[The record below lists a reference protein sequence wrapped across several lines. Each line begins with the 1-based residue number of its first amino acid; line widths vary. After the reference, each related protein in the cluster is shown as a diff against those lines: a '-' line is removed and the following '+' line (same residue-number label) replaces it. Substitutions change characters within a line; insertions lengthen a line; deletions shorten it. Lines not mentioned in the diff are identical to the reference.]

1 MKARVSLVLVLSLV
15 LSLAAGIPA
24 PAFAEEATVLQVFSM
39 PSNKSGLM
47 DNSYWAEILK
57 RDVGVQLELLP
68 AGDQPVQKLQTLMA
82 SKSLPDIVIFK
93 DDYTQITNA
102 IEAGRIINLDE
113 HQDAL
118 PNVYANIPTA
128 IQYMRDNVDN
138 GTGACYA
145 LPNSVTTQSST
156 TGITGSGPYLRW
168 DLYEQLG
175 RPELND
181 IEDYLPLLKQMLE
194 LEPQNPDGQPSYG
207 ISIWTD
213 WDGYLCHPATVIQ
226 ELYGVQSTKT
236 GFLETNFVTGEMKS
250 LFDNDS
256 IYKRALKFYF
266 DANQQGLMD
275 PDSLTQRWGDYWDKT
290 SAGRVLFSNWSWGF
304 GTYAT
309 AEKDAAGIGF
319 KPVYF
324 NNEKQVSADGPKYIG
339 ETWCYAISSDT
350 QHLDAALKFV
360 DYMYSYDG
368 MWKLALGDQG
378 IYWDLDE
385 AGEPYITEKGWEMK
399 TNALEFEQGGLV
411 GDGLN
416 DINSF
421 GMPWFVKHPVYGK
434 RMDTNDWDKKDFAPV
449 DSKLVVDWQTA
460 MSARDDLDYIAQ
472 HGLNV
477 EPPFAPMLPVPEE
490 IEQIVSR
497 VGDVVKTN
505 SWQMIFADSE
515 ESFEAL
521 WADTVTKAHGMNV
534 AAADEWFKAAYEE
547 GLAKGSKYMQ

>member
-1 MKARVSLVLVLSLV
+1 
-15 LSLAAGIPA
+15 
-24 PAFAEEATVLQVFSM
+24 
-39 PSNKSGLM
+39 M
-47 DNSYWAEILK
+47 D
-57 RDVGVQLELLP
+57 
-68 AGDQPVQKLQTLMA
+68 
-82 SKSLPDIVIFK
+82 
-93 DDYTQITNA
+93 
-102 IEAGRIINLDE
+102 
-113 HQDAL
+113 
-118 PNVYANIPTA
+118 
-128 IQYMRDNVDN
+128 
-138 GTGACYA
+138 
-145 LPNSVTTQSST
+145 
-156 TGITGSGPYLRW
+156 
-168 DLYEQLG
+168 
-175 RPELND
+175 
-181 IEDYLPLLKQMLE
+181 
-194 LEPQNPDGQPSYG
+194 
-207 ISIWTD
+207 
-213 WDGYLCHPATVIQ
+213 
-226 ELYGVQSTKT
+226 
-236 GFLETNFVTGEMKS
+236 
-250 LFDNDS
+250 
-256 IYKRALKFYF
+256 
-266 DANQQGLMD
+266 
-275 PDSLTQRWGDYWDKT
+275 
-290 SAGRVLFSNWSWGF
+290 
-304 GTYAT
+304 
-309 AEKDAAGIGF
+309 
-319 KPVYF
+319 
-324 NNEKQVSADGPKYIG
+324 YI
-339 ETWCYAISSDT
+339 
-350 QHLDAALKFV
+350 
-360 DYMYSYDG
+360 YSYDG